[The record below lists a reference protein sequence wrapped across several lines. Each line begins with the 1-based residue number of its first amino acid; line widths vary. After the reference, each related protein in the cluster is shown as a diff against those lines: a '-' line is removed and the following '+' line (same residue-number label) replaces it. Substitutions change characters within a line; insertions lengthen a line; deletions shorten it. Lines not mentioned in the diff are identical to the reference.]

1 MQERGMQRKFS
12 ITSSLGERHLKYFE
26 GIKEAKLLNETEDE
40 EGCENVFFFWPSIFP
55 SVLDCDICLP
65 L

>member
-26 GIKEAKLLNETEDE
+26 GIKEAKQSAKLLNETEDE
-40 EGCENVFFFWPSIFP
+40 EGCENVFFFGK
-55 SVLDCDICLP
+55 
-65 L
+65 